1 MNQRWT
7 ELIERV
13 ARFSRDYRKVVIRIL
28 DEAVE
33 DEYITQATADRIL
46 LEWDVLRFPEQVPA
60 PLREYIRQRGPL
72 AMLHEPFVQPDD
84 GATDSSGVLELPVPQ

>member
-7 ELIERV
+7 ELTERV
-13 ARFSRDYRKVVIRIL
+13 LRFSRDFRKVVIRIL

-33 DEYITQATADRIL
+33 DEFLTQDTADQIL

-60 PLREYIRQRGPL
+60 PLREHVQQLGPMAL
-72 AMLHEPFVQPDD
+72 LREPGVQPDE
-84 GATDSSGVLELPVPQ
+84 GGPAVLELVVPQ